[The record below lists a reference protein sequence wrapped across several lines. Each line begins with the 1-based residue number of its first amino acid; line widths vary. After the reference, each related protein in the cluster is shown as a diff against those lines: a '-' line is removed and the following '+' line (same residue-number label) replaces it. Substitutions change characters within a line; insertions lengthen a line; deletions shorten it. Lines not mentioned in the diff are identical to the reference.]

1 MKNEP
6 PIQGAGPRAI
16 RVCRRWTSAGAS
28 LIMAIVCVCL
38 AMIPGRDVPFLPV
51 RLTGHELGL
60 SAILDLMAA
69 LGFATLSV
77 LLLRDQDRTD
87 QRL

>member
-1 MKNEP
+1 MKKEP
-6 PIQGAGPRAI
+6 SIQGAGSRAI
-16 RVCRRWTSAGAS
+16 RFRRRWTSAGAS
-28 LIMAIVCVCL
+28 LIMAVVCVCL
-38 AMIPGRDVPFLPV
+38 AAAPGRGAPFLPLG
-51 RLTGHELGL
+51 LTGHELGL

-69 LGFATLSV
+69 LGFATLSI